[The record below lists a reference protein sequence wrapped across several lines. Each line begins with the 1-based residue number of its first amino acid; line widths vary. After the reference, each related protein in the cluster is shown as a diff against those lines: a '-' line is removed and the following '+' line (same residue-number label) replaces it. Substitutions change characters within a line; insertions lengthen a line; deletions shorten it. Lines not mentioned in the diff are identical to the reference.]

1 MPELPEV
8 ESIRRILQ
16 DCLSGKKIIATKFFF
31 TGMLGKLTAEAFAEQ
46 VCGKKILEMKRLG
59 KYLYFCLSEE
69 QVLEVHLRM
78 TGVFFFFPQ
87 GHPAGKYIRAI
98 LFIEGGS
105 ENQLQD
111 VRKIGTLRLWD
122 RKVLDKLNL
131 ARLGPDLLETVHD
144 LHFFR
149 KILQKKPRS
158 CLKAFLLD
166 QKNLAGLGNIYTD
179 EALFL
184 AGLNPSRKVETL
196 NVDEQANL
204 LLAIQ
209 NVLREGI
216 EYGGVSVANYRDP
229 YGRSGEFQHRLKVY
243 RREKEPCPR
252 CGEAIVRRVVAGRGT
267 YFCPSCQVM

>member
-16 DCLSGKKIIATKFFF
+16 GCLSGKKITGTKFFF
-31 TGMLGKLTAEAFAEQ
+31 TGMLGKLTAGAFNEQ
-46 VCGKKILEMKRLG
+46 VCGKKIVGIKRLG
-59 KYLYFCLSEE
+59 KYLHFCLSGE

-78 TGVFFFFPQ
+78 TGAFFFFPQ

-98 LFIEGGS
+98 LFLEGGS
-105 ENQLQD
+105 ELHFQD
-111 VRKIGTLRLWD
+111 IRKFGTFRLWD
-122 RKVLDKLNL
+122 RKVLDKINL
-131 ARLGPDLLETVHD
+131 ARLGPDLLETVRD
-144 LHFFR
+144 FHFFR
-149 KILQKKPRS
+149 EILQKKPRS

-166 QKNLAGLGNIYTD
+166 QKNFAGMGNIYTD

-184 AGLNPSRKVETL
+184 AGLNPSRRVETL

-204 LLAIQ
+204 LQAVQ
-209 NVLREGI
+209 KVLREGI
-216 EYGGVSVANYRDP
+216 NCGGVSVANYRDP
-229 YGRSGEFQHRLKVY
+229 YGRSGKFQNRLKVY

-267 YFCPSCQVM
+267 YFCSSCQVM